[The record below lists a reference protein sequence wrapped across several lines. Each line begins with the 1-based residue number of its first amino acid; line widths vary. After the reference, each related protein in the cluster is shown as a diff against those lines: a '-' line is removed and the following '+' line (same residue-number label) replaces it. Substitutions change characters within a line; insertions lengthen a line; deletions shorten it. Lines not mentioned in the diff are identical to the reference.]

1 MLPHTLQKGA
11 VDEAERLREAIAAS
25 AYAGLVNHKITM
37 SIGVASYPQKGAMNS
52 GDLVNHADDALY
64 KAKWGGKNQVKIA
77 EN

>member
-1 MLPHTLQKGA
+1 MPHTLQKGA
-11 VDEAERLREAIAAS
+11 VEEAERLRESIAAA

-64 KAKWGGKNQVKIA
+64 KAKWGGKNCVKIA
-77 EN
+77 ET